1 MLEDGVDVE
10 LQADRGVPNSR
21 LDIVTAFWM
30 ATVGGAELLGIPA
43 GLLAPGRLFD
53 AIAVSIGPT
62 LSPGDRS
69 ETDGWEHIF
78 EKVVRSGGTADIDT
92 VWVGGVDVTNHLD
105 ASGK

>member
-1 MLEDGVDVE
+1 MWNFRQTGVSQTLVLTSLPHFGWQPSE
-10 LQADRGVPNSR
+10 APNSSG
-21 LDIVTAFWM
+21 F
-30 ATVGGAELLGIPA
+30 LL
-43 GLLAPGRLFD
+43 
-53 AIAVSIGPT
+53 
-62 LSPGDRS
+62 DRS